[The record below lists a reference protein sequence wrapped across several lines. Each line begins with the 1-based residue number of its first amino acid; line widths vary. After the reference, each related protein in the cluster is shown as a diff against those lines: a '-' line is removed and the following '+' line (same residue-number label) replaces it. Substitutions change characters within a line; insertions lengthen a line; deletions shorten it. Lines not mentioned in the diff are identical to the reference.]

1 MGKKR
6 SPVAFDGEVY
16 KNYCYFLFKSED
28 GNTFSIRK
36 HNDVVTG
43 NITTVSAILKNNP
56 LISFNGTNYD
66 MPILSALIDGW
77 TNADIKALSD
87 AIIVDGLPVW
97 KLSDRFTQLKI
108 KPTVGHIDLIGCTPL
123 QASLKAYGCRIH
135 SKKLQDLPIDPSA
148 LITDSDAEILEA
160 YCEND
165 VDVTWDIYRL
175 MLPELMLR
183 AEMTKTYGIDMKSK
197 SDPQIAEAI
206 IRHRMEEE
214 GHDVSKRQDAVK
226 PFKYVVP
233 DFIQFGNMVFD
244 EVLEKVR
251 NCTFKVKD
259 TGNVQLPDEISQVIL
274 YGGAKYKLGIG
285 GLHSQEKRQVVE
297 PKADEIL
304 GEYDVASMYPSII
317 IGQSL
322 YPKHLGKA
330 FIDIYKTLFDER
342 MSAKRAGNKT
352 TADTL
357 KIVLNASY
365 GKFGS
370 KYSFLYSPELLI
382 QTTLSGQ
389 LALLMLIERVSA
401 IGAIVVSANTDGINV
416 LMKRTMKPAVDAI
429 CDQWSEDTS
438 YVLEWTEY
446 KATYSESVNSYVA
459 LKPGGGAKTKGLYE
473 SGSIRKGYSA
483 QICND
488 AIVAYLE
495 HGTPMKETINQCND
509 IRQFLVM
516 RGVRGGGYWNDAPIG
531 KVVRWYY
538 GRDGAPIR
546 YANGNKV
553 AGSDGAVP
561 LMDLVDYLP
570 SDLDIERYV
579 EIAKQKLKR
588 LGVIVDLCV
597 NY

>member
-1 MGKKR
+1 MSKK
-6 SPVAFDGEVY
+6 SKPVAFDIECY
-16 KNYCYFLFKSED
+16 SNYFFVLFKSED
-28 GNTFSIRK
+28 GRVFWVRK
-36 HNDVVTG
+36 HNDVITG
-43 NITTVSAILKNNP
+43 NVGLVKTILKCHP
-56 LISFNGTNYD
+56 IISFNGNNYD
-66 MPILSALIDGW
+66 MPMLSAFIDGW
-77 TNADIKALSD
+77 SNAELKKLSNT
-87 AIIVDGLPVW
+87 IIVDNVPVW
-97 KLSDRFTQLKI
+97 KLSDHFKKLKI
-108 KPTVGHIDLIGCTPL
+108 KPTPMGHIDLVGCTPL

-148 LITDSDAEILEA
+148 VITESDAEVLEA
-160 YCEND
+160 YCQND
-165 VDVTWDIYRL
+165 VDVTWDIYHL

-183 AEMTKTYGIDMKSK
+183 SDMTKTYGIDMRSK

-206 IRHRMEEE
+206 IRHYMEEK
-214 GHDVSKRQDAVK
+214 GHPVSKREGAVK
-226 PFKYVVP
+226 PFKYNVP
-233 DFIQFGNMVFD
+233 DFIKFDNRVFD
-244 EVLEKVR
+244 EVLDKVR
-251 NCTFKVKD
+251 ECTFKVKD
-259 TGNVQLPDEISQVIL
+259 TGSVELPKEISQVIN

-285 GLHSQEKRQVVE
+285 GLHSQEKKQVVE
-297 PKADEIL
+297 PKDDEIL

-317 IGQSL
+317 LGQGL
-322 YPKHLGKA
+322 YPDHLGSE
-330 FIDIYKTLFDER
+330 FLEVYREIFDER
-342 MSAKRAGNKT
+342 MTAKRTGNKT

-370 KYSFLYSPELLI
+370 KYSFMYSPELLI

-389 LALLMLIERVSA
+389 LALLMLIERITSTS
-401 IGAIVVSANTDGINV
+401 AIVVSANTDGVNV
-416 LMKRTMKPAVDAI
+416 LMRRSMKPAVDAV
-429 CDQWSEDTS
+429 CDQWSKDTS

-459 LKPGGGAKTKGLYE
+459 LKPDGGAKTKGLYE

-483 QICND
+483 QVCND
-488 AIVAYLE
+488 AVVNYLL
-495 HGTPMKETINQCND
+495 HGTDVQQTIEDETD

-516 RGVRGGGYWNDAPIG
+516 RGVRGGGYWNDAPVG

-538 GRDGAPIR
+538 GLDGAPIR

-570 SDLDIERYV
+570 SDLNIERYV

-588 LGVIVDLCV
+588 LGL
-597 NY
+597 